1 MRFLKKVKKLEDEQF
16 TTDLINT
23 IENNENVLNEKEKGI
38 TKNKLHIAKAVV
50 EILNLNISYQKKR
63 KNKEKNNN
71 KIQKVLD
78 NYDDCF

>member
-1 MRFLKKVKKLEDEQF
+1 M
-16 TTDLINT
+16 T

-50 EILNLNISYQKKR
+50 EILNLTISYQKK
-63 KNKEKNNN
+63 EKT
-71 KIQKVLD
+71 KKKTTTKYKRSYD

>member
-50 EILNLNISYQKKR
+50 EILNLNISYQKK
-63 KNKEKNNN
+63 EKT
-71 KIQKVLD
+71 KKKTTTK
-78 NYDDCF
+78 YKRS